1 MKYEGISVVSNS
13 NPRRNDPSTASR
25 VQNCVKT
32 LSVEMALRWLR
43 SNNLFVPLLVTI
55 ILAAAFFAIELDM
68 RYESISVPNF

>member
-1 MKYEGISVVSNS
+1 
-13 NPRRNDPSTASR
+13 
-25 VQNCVKT
+25 
-32 LSVEMALRWLR
+32 MALRWLR